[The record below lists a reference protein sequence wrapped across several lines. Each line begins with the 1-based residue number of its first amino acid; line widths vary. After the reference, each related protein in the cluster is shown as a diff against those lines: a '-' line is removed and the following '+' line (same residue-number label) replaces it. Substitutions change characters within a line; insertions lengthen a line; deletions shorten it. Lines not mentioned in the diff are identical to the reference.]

1 MFYICIAIS
10 CYYPINNANSFIFP
24 IFYMYNI
31 LVCTVFLRSA
41 EESIPPTSVSYF
53 ATYDSTYTVNVTNT
67 KKKIAMNV
75 RKNNCV
81 LSIEPCVIMFFLN
94 GQQ

>member
-1 MFYICIAIS
+1 
-10 CYYPINNANSFIFP
+10 
-24 IFYMYNI
+24 MYNI

-67 KKKIAMNV
+67 EKNSYECKEKQLRPVHRAMCNNV
-75 RKNNCV
+75 
-81 LSIEPCVIMFFLN
+81 FF
-94 GQQ
+94 